1 MKASLRAT
9 QGSALLGE
17 DGPTL
22 VGGQALGI
30 ALALLGAALFST
42 KAIFIKLAYREM
54 EALEPVTLL
63 ALRMGFALP
72 VYVGVLA
79 WTWRKR
85 PPDRRVAVSSFL
97 LGLLGYHLCAW
108 LDFAG
113 LQYITAQLERLLL
126 FTYPAF
132 VLLLGAVFFGGRL
145 RPSGVASVALAYS
158 GIALVFA
165 RGDMAVGSNV
175 PLGSALVL
183 GCALLFALFQLLAK
197 PRIDVIGSTAFT
209 CIALIGAT
217 CGVATHYAI
226 QTFGLG
232 AGDLPGDLPGTVVG
246 LGLALAVLGT
256 LLPSFF
262 TNGALARIGAQSVA
276 VLAMIGPL
284 VTITLAVIVL
294 DEPFGWVDAIGT
306 LVTLSGIAL
315 YTWLESREKA
325 RHRKTTPTPV
335 TR

>member
-1 MKASLRAT
+1 MKPNLRQMQTAPML
-9 QGSALLGE
+9 GSEGVVRAGKLGVV
-17 DGPTL
+17 L
-22 VGGQALGI
+22 
-30 ALALLGAALFST
+30 ALAGAALFST

-54 EALEPVTLL
+54 VGLEPVTLL
-63 ALRMGFALP
+63 FLRFGFALP
-72 VYVGVLA
+72 VYLGILLWA
-79 WTWRKR
+79 WRKR
-85 PPDRRVAVSSFL
+85 PPDRTVATQSFL

-108 LDFAG
+108 LDFQG
-113 LQYITAQLERLLL
+113 LVFITAQLERLLL

-132 VLLLGAVFFGGRL
+132 VLVLGAVFFGGRVTRGGL
-145 RPSGVASVALAYS
+145 LAVALAYS

-197 PRIDVIGSTAFT
+197 PRIDVIGSTVFT
-209 CIALIGAT
+209 CLALIGAT
-217 CGVATHYAI
+217 GGVAVHYTV
-226 QTFGLG
+226 QTYALG
-232 AGDLPGDLPGTVVG
+232 AGDALGSLPVEVVS

-262 TNGALARIGAQSVA
+262 TNMALARIGAQAVA

-284 VTITLAVIVL
+284 VTIVLAVVVL
-294 DEPFGWVDAIGT
+294 GEPFGWVDGLGT
-306 LVTLSGIAL
+306 AVTLSGIAL
-315 YTWLESREKA
+315 YTALDQREKA
-325 RHRKTTPTPV
+325 RTRNTTPTPV